1 MRELIRLAV
10 TIFVVLS
17 PSTVVPQSLTTRI
30 ESWTAQWI
38 TAPGVAQKDEVVLH
52 FRKTIQLPQKPEHF
66 LVDVSADNE
75 FILYVNQQRIGS
87 GPSHSDLG
95 HWRYETYDL
104 ATLLHA
110 GANVLAATVW
120 NFGTHA
126 AVRQMSDRVGFLV
139 HGEGPTEHI
148 VDTDLTWEVEQEK
161 ALETIQP
168 QMSGYYAAGPGE
180 RLDGAKFDWGWSS
193 DSRKESWVKPISL
206 GRAALR
212 GTTDAPNN
220 WQLVADPLPA
230 MQFSETRA
238 GRVVRATGID
248 IATGNSLSDLT
259 VPAHAKVSI
268 LLDNSQ
274 LTTAYPA
281 L

>member
-1 MRELIRLAV
+1 MREAIRLTIAV
-10 TIFVVLS
+10 LMVISASSGVAQTQA
-17 PSTVVPQSLTTRI
+17 PRDPP
-30 ESWTAQWI
+30 WTAQWI
-38 TAPGVAQKDEVVLH
+38 TAPVVPQKDEVVLH
-52 FRKTIQLPQKPEHF
+52 FRKVIQLPQKPEHF

-104 ATLLHA
+104 APLLHA
-110 GANVLAATVW
+110 GANILAATVW
-120 NFGTHA
+120 NFGIHA

-139 HGEGPTEHI
+139 HGEGPTERI
-148 VDTDLTWEVEQEK
+148 ADTDLTWEVEQEK

-168 QMSGYYAAGPGE
+168 QMTGYYAAGPGE
-180 RLDGAKFDWGWSS
+180 RLDGAKFDWGWRG
-193 DSRKESWVKPISL
+193 DSRKESWIKPISL

-230 MQFSETRA
+230 MQFSETGA
-238 GRVVRATGID
+238 GRVVRATGMY
-248 IATGNSLSDLT
+248 
-259 VPAHAKVSI
+259 VP
-268 LLDNSQ
+268 
-274 LTTAYPA
+274 T
-281 L
+281 